1 MFCIDFAVFQR
12 MIIYI
17 YLSKLLVKLPTEVI
31 VKYFLAIHCTDK
43 EGLLNF
49 KNIEVIYWLDC

>member
-1 MFCIDFAVFQR
+1 
-12 MIIYI
+12 MIIYL
-17 YLSKLLVKLPTEVI
+17 YLLKLFVKLLIEVI
-31 VKYFLAIHCTDK
+31 VKYFLVIYCIDK

>member
-1 MFCIDFAVFQR
+1 